1 MHPFQGGKDRR
12 LPFLF
17 GCLGLALLAAL
28 LLPRTGQAQVLYG
41 SIVGNVTDSSGAP
54 IPGAT
59 VTIINNETNQ
69 SREAVTST
77 SGTYSACSP
86 DRIGLR

>member
-1 MHPFQGGKDRR
+1 MDPIQGGKGRGHP
-12 LPFLF
+12 LASGF
-17 GCLGLALLAAL
+17 LGLALLAAL

-59 VTIINNETNQ
+59 VTITA
-69 SREAVTST
+69 R
-77 SGTYSACSP
+77 
-86 DRIGLR
+86 